1 MNTGVIV
8 RIERERCEDRR
19 DNRLA
24 TAWTGTESVLSPPG
38 NGQALRR
45 DDTNSAKFDFTANM
59 PVLVMLGHE
68 HPGGIRALLQA
79 ADAGARVY
87 VLAPPGWGVG
97 SGDPGLSERRKAT
110 VLVRRL
116 ASPPPACGVVCADTA
131 QLWAGAAVQEPAPW
145 RLQLDGDQ
153 AEAFRQV
160 FLRLFWLEAVDE
172 AWTGEGALAFR
183 PARDRPFDIPEQAH
197 SASVRLEQAG
207 ARWAIAEH
215 SMVYLNP
222 GSTLPKGEPERL
234 WLPPSGQQ
242 HAELARLQE
251 NGTEIVGGN
260 LQLPDLA
267 TTGQAG
273 TLLLP
278 GTHRRLRLTFNA
290 SQARD
295 AQLILA
301 TEPAWRFTTGIC
313 LGDRELAEK
322 RLWLD
327 GSPSAAPLVPEQ
339 KMPVGEFQAENL
351 RDMDNI
357 QPSLWPAVQPLAL
370 QARYTWSVRPP
381 RLPAGSE
388 EDPLVRDWRRLD
400 ESYVERLGQARRQL
414 EAAEHQRSR
423 LGNTFAR
430 LLGSMLG
437 FSRTQE
443 SLARQLAVLGQ
454 KKPSLEGLAAGDLLV
469 RLAELE
475 TQLGKLC
482 GDLEKTERQAEEDD
496 EKDRQ
501 QKAWESRTAEARNR
515 LAGLRPALVERERRF
530 QEVRE
535 ELALLKEQLAKPD
548 AAASQERKDMQAR
561 QKRLGDEQQQL
572 DKQINRSRSE
582 IASQEKIAS
591 EAFEFKRK
599 SQPLPVEKAS
609 KARFVPE
616 ASARRTSTS
625 GTPPAEALPEV
636 GTLRTCKKE
645 RYLVIDR
652 WDDLLEGEKA
662 AVRLN
667 ARLVAGEFA

>member
-1 MNTGVIV
+1 MNTGAIG

-68 HPGGIRALLQA
+68 HPEAIQALLQA

-97 SGDPGLSERRKAT
+97 SSDPGLSERRKAT

-116 ASPPPACGVVCADTA
+116 ALPPPACGVVCADMA
-131 QLWAGAAVQEPAPW
+131 HLWAGAAAQEPAPW

-160 FLRLFWLEAVDE
+160 LLRLFWLEAVDE

-207 ARWAIAEH
+207 SQLAIAEH
-215 SMVYLNP
+215 SMVYLNA
-222 GSTLPKGEPERL
+222 GSILPKGEPERL
-234 WLPPSGQQ
+234 WLSPSGQQ

-260 LQLPDLA
+260 LQLPDLV

-273 TLLLP
+273 TLMLP
-278 GTHRRLRLTFNA
+278 GTHRRLRLTLNA
-290 SQARD
+290 SQACD

-301 TEPAWRFTTGIC
+301 TEPAWRFVTGTC
-313 LGDRELAEK
+313 LGDHGLAET

-327 GSPSAAPLVPEQ
+327 GSQSAAPLIPEQ
-339 KMPVGEFQAENL
+339 KLPVGELQGESL
-351 RDMDNI
+351 RGMDNTL
-357 QPSLWPAVQPLAL
+357 PSSWPAVQPLAL

-388 EDPLVRDWRRLD
+388 EDPLLRDWRKLD
-400 ESYVERLGQARRQL
+400 ESYAEHLDHTHKQL
-414 EAAEHQRSR
+414 EAAERQRSR
-423 LGNTFAR
+423 VGSTFAR
-430 LLGSMLG
+430 LLGPMLG
-437 FSRTQE
+437 FSRSQE
-443 SLARQLAVLGQ
+443 QLAHQLDALRQ
-454 KKPSLEGLAAGDLLV
+454 KLPSVEGPAATVGLLV

-475 TQLGKLC
+475 TQVGKLC

-501 QKAWESRTAEARNR
+501 QKVWESRTGEARNR
-515 LAGLRPALVERERRF
+515 LPGLRSALAERERRF

-535 ELALLKEQLAKPD
+535 ELALLKEQLAEPD
-548 AAASQERKDMQAR
+548 AAISQERKDMQAR

-591 EAFEFKRK
+591 EAFEFNRK
-599 SQPLPVEKAS
+599 SQPLPVEKTS
-609 KARFVPE
+609 KSRFVPE
-616 ASARRTSTS
+616 ASARRTP

-636 GTLRTCKKE
+636 GTLRICKKE
-645 RYLVIDR
+645 RYLVIER
-652 WDDLLEGEKA
+652 WDDLMAGEGA
-662 AVRLN
+662 AARLG
-667 ARLVAGEFA
+667 ARLVAGENV